1 MVVVVVMVVLVALFK
16 ESLVGFFVSSSFG
29 PPSCPRSHPFVDAA
43 LVMPDHTMSLVH
55 KTFRKRVRAD
65 SNIGIADLMDPF
77 KKFFDA
83 RGSRDLKKL
92 LDCPMDLDWKCIPQQ
107 RWLVRN
113 IDLFKGLLTAAPNAV
128 VTSRKLKDALKR
140 LQEEG
145 AINQTRKDNSDF
157 YDWIDMKI
165 RIGLSQLRDLKSNS
179 VSWERCMKRST
190 AEERA
195 ELKSIMEMIVLNGT
209 HYDDSQET
217 QGDEE
222 GHDQEER
229 DTTTKS
235 KAADEPNRDEK
246 KKKSS
251 DIQTPKKRSSAAD
264 PAETFALVERCGT
277 PTSKVCASSGSS
289 PSRNRIS
296 PSKVFKNILEKKKMK
311 KAERQKKA
319 EEEEG
324 HGSSSESVE
333 NSSPSMKKNKHVRRK
348 LSFEEAAKSDEEED
362 KQAKTRTASLVILP
376 AGKKILK
383 MQQQQRQKKSAA
395 AQQHG
400 QGQSFLDNLLDA
412 AVQADEEDE
421 SNDEAQGSNPKESQ
435 KESKKKRKKEEEEEE
450 EEGAAHKK
458 SKNEKK
464 DTDLSAVLALFLT
477 L

>member
-1 MVVVVVMVVLVALFK
+1 
-16 ESLVGFFVSSSFG
+16 
-29 PPSCPRSHPFVDAA
+29 
-43 LVMPDHTMSLVH
+43 MPDHTMSLVH

-65 SNIGIADLMDPF
+65 SSIGIADLMDPF
-77 KKFFDA
+77 KKFFTA

-92 LDCPMDLDWKCIPQQ
+92 LDCPMDLDWKCVPQQ

-145 AINQTRKDNSDF
+145 AINHTRKDNSDF

-179 VSWERCMKRST
+179 VSWDRCMKRST

-217 QGDEE
+217 HQGDEE
-222 GHDQEER
+222 GDQEER

-235 KAADEPNRDEK
+235 KAADESNRDEK
-246 KKKSS
+246 KKKNNS

-277 PTSKVCASSGSS
+277 PPTSKVCASSGSS

-296 PSKVFKNILEKKKMK
+296 PSKVFKNILEKKKTK

-333 NSSPSMKKNKHVRRK
+333 NSPPSSMKKNKHVRRK

-362 KQAKTRTASLVILP
+362 KQAKTRTSSLVILP

-395 AQQHG
+395 AQHG

-421 SNDEAQGSNPKESQ
+421 SNDEAQGSNPKKSQ
-435 KESKKKRKKEEEEEE
+435 KESKKKRKE